1 MSTESDIQGKIIGG
15 VQYVTKEEADRM
27 QNETTGPDGPTTT
40 TALEAWADKAMFQA
54 APMQRDSEGNVTP
67 KVYLLWMTPDP
78 LGAIAAACR
87 MYEGKPTYSMD
98 DITDDERQHYAQQ
111 VQKTHLK
118 APLEFVKFHFFI
130 EGVDRAFTHQL
141 VRQRTAVYAQE
152 SHRFTVIGDLDH
164 AVTLPPSLHGTP
176 DVADVNSSERA
187 ERWRAKWN
195 SCVDFIAKTYESL
208 VNDGMPQED
217 ARGLLPTATATRIHY
232 ITDLR
237 NMIDHAGNRLCTQAQ
252 FHWRHV
258 FNQMIKE
265 IRNYG
270 RPPLIDVTA
279 MSDTFQRYAPGE
291 HNEAFWQ
298 FEAIADSPFWRPVCY
313 RLGHC
318 PFQASFDRECIIR
331 DRIEFLGTRG
341 ITGMKVEDP
350 LYADTKVINPA
361 EWMLLPDAAREA

>member
-1 MSTESDIQGKIIGG
+1 MGLPTIEELNDR
-15 VQYVTKEEADRM
+15 TKEKDRM
-27 QNETTGPDGPTTT
+27 TDKDPMHTEDYHNGDQVV
-40 TALEAWADKAMFQA
+40 AWADKAMY
-54 APMQRDSEGNVTP
+54 PGEPHEWTEGKGVIP
-67 KVYLLWMTPDP
+67 RVSLLWMTPDP
-78 LGAIAAACR
+78 LGAVAAMSA
-87 MYEGKPTYSMD
+87 MYEGRVIHSLDEVTDEDRRRYFD
-98 DITDDERQHYAQQ
+98 DMAH
-111 VQKTHLK
+111 THLT
-118 APLEFVKFHFFI
+118 APLEAIKLHFMI
-130 EGVDRAFTHQL
+130 DGVDRGFTHQM